1 MRDGPPMHRVMDAAD
16 RAEERADRKKDPA
29 RQGRGQLSSMDLIPE
44 EGQEDIVWAVGEL
57 NKREKT
63 QVEILFELNDRL
75 AAKGIDPISKSAFNR
90 RSVKLAALTH
100 RLDEAR
106 YLFSGVASQF
116 TAEKVDESS
125 IVVGEFIK
133 TLCFELTQGDAH
145 EIKPKGAMELARAH
159 LAVIQ
164 GQAISAQRRAK
175 LQAEFKAEAAERIK
189 AVVQARGLSSETA
202 EDLKR
207 QLFGVPAEAGH
218 GA

>member
-16 RAEERADRKKDPA
+16 RAEERADRKKQPA
-29 RQGRGQLSSMDLIPE
+29 REGRRHISSLDQIPE
-44 EGQEDIVWAVGEL
+44 EGQEDIAWAVGEL
-57 NKREKT
+57 NKRDKT

-75 AAKGIDPISKSAFNR
+75 DAKGIDPISKSAFNR
-90 RSVKLAALTH
+90 KAMKLAALTNK
-100 RLDEAR
+100 LNEAR
-106 YLFSGVASQF
+106 YLFSGLAPQF
-116 TAEKVDESS
+116 TAEKVDENS
-125 IVVGEFIK
+125 IVLGEFIK
-133 TLCFELTQGDAH
+133 ILCFELTQGDAS
-145 EIKPKGAMELARAH
+145 EISTKGAMELARAH